1 MIDGIADLLS
11 TPPRLL
17 GLLADEKIR
26 AAEINRV
33 IGAARQLQKNLR
45 QAEPTTAAR
54 ILAPLL
60 HKVVLAEALVL
71 IYVSKTQ
78 LRTALAL
85 RPDTSKADAS
95 DICVLKIPARVRTR
109 GVQLKIVMENPA
121 GAVQRNPDPALIKA
135 LGRAFDWLQSVKA
148 GQVSSVSE
156 IAVAENL
163 TGSYVTRVLRLAFL
177 APNIVEAIITGTQ
190 PVELTLDRILRGGT
204 LPLTWPE
211 QRRHLG
217 FPTG

>member
-1 MIDGIADLLS
+1 MKQRPRIYYSAEQKTLMWDRWQAGDSLHEIA
-11 TPPRLL
+11 RLFDR
-17 GLLADEKIR
+17 GHSSIQ
-26 AAEINRV
+26 
-33 IGAARQLQKNLR
+33 G
-45 QAEPTTAAR
+45 
-54 ILAPLL
+54 
-60 HKVVLAEALVL
+60 VLAETGG
-71 IYVSKTQ
+71 IRPRPRS
-78 LRTALAL
+78 RSRLAL
-85 RPDTSKADAS
+85 SPDTSKADAS

-148 GQVSSVSE
+148 GQVSSVSD

-190 PVELTLDRILRGGT
+190 PAELTLDRILRGGI

>member
-1 MIDGIADLLS
+1 M
-11 TPPRLL
+11 
-17 GLLADEKIR
+17 
-26 AAEINRV
+26 
-33 IGAARQLQKNLR
+33 
-45 QAEPTTAAR
+45 
-54 ILAPLL
+54 
-60 HKVVLAEALVL
+60 
-71 IYVSKTQ
+71 
-78 LRTALAL
+78 
-85 RPDTSKADAS
+85 
-95 DICVLKIPARVRTR
+95 
-109 GVQLKIVMENPA
+109 
-121 GAVQRNPDPALIKA
+121 
-135 LGRAFDWLQSVKA
+135 KA